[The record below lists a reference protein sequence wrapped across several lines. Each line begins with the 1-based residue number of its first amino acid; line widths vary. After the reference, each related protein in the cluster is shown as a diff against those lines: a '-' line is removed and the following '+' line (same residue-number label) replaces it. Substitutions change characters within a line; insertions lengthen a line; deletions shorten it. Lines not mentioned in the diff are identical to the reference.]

1 MAEFHTVKL
10 LENVFHNAQTERL
23 MALNALLPNASIAF
37 KQEMKNK
44 LDNFDFKL
52 GLVHG
57 DLNMNNFIFN
67 AHDNVV
73 HLIDYERTFY
83 GWVAYDWA
91 DSLGQVTKC
100 LNLRKQLLEVYL
112 KHVAELEGCTK
123 SNITRSDIDK
133 FHQEIMLFED
143 ILEPFQRDLSHCKDL
158 PIQQCKDLGLIAAK
172 SVYALN

>member
-10 LENVFHNAQTERL
+10 PENVLQNAQTERFT
-23 MALNALLPNASIAF
+23 MLNALLTTANKTF
-37 KQEMKNK
+37 KKEIKNK
-44 LDNFDFKL
+44 LGNFDFKL

-57 DLNMNNFIFN
+57 DLHPNNFIFN

-91 DSLGQVTKC
+91 EPLGQVTKC

-112 KHVAELEGCTK
+112 KHVAELEGRTK

-133 FHQEIMLFED
+133 FHQEIVLFED
-143 ILEPFQRDLSHCKDL
+143 ILEPFQSYISHCKDP

-172 SVYALN
+172 SAYALH